1 MIDGDL
7 SFILKLHNI
16 SLHQLL
22 YDVLLTELIVK
33 IPRFLCS
40 LHHYATMH
48 FNSTPIQSFLM
59 SSGTNPFASITEWIQ
74 IEGQTVQDQYEEC
87 GLHLKQN
94 TE

>member
-1 MIDGDL
+1 MDGDL

-22 YDVLLTELIVK
+22 CDVLLTELIVK

-40 LHHYATMH
+40 LHHYANMH
-48 FNSTPIQSFLM
+48 FDPTPIQSFLM
-59 SSGTNPFASITEWIQ
+59 SSGRDPFASTTEWVQ
-74 IEGQTVQDQYEEC
+74 SEGQTVQHQYEKC

>member
-40 LHHYATMH
+40 LHHYAT
-48 FNSTPIQSFLM
+48 PIQSFLM

-74 IEGQTVQDQYEEC
+74 SEGQTVQDQYEEC

>member
-1 MIDGDL
+1 MDGDL

-16 SLHQLL
+16 LLHQLI

-40 LHHYATMH
+40 LHHYANMH
-48 FNSTPIQSFLM
+48 FNPTPIQSFLM
-59 SSGTNPFASITEWIQ
+59 SSGTDPFASTTEWVQ
-74 IEGQTVQDQYEEC
+74 SEGQIVHHYEEC